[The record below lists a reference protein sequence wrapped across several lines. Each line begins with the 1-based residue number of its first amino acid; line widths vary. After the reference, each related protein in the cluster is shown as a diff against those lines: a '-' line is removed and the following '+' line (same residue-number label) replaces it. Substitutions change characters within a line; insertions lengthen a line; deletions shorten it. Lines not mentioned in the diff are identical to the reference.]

1 MKKEDILKKYR
12 EENEDEGQ
20 KHINT
25 KSDLKAFYGLSFL
38 ALLLMGYQAIK
49 ELPFGDVPALLF
61 VFLSVGAFSRY
72 KSTQEKHFLWMSI
85 FTGLMCLGFLLW
97 YVIQTW

>member
-20 KHINT
+20 THINI
-25 KSDLKAFYGLSFL
+25 KSDLYGFYGLSFV
-38 ALLLMGYQAIK
+38 ALLLMVYQGFRA
-49 ELPFGDVPALLF
+49 LPFGDVPALLF
-61 VFLSVGAFSRY
+61 VFLSVGAFFRY
-72 KSTQEKHFLWMSI
+72 RSTQEKHFLWMSI
-85 FTGLMCLGFLLW
+85 FTGLMCLAFLSW